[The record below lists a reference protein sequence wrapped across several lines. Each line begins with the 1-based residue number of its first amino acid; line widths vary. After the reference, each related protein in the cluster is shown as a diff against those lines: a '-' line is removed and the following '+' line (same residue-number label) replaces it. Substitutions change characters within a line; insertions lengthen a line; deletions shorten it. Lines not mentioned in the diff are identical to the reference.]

1 MEFFVDKYII
11 EPSTTQRSK
20 NMTKQQKFKLQQIT
34 NKLSHEDE
42 NMDFSIMEGGRG
54 VLVFQASNANGPWYQ
69 TYKSLTAYIG
79 KLGGVK
85 VLASTHLS
93 I

>member
-1 MEFFVDKYII
+1 
-11 EPSTTQRSK
+11 
-20 NMTKQQKFKLQQIT
+20 MTKQQQRKLQQIT
-34 NKLSHEDE
+34 TRLSYEDA
-42 NMDFSIMEGGRG
+42 NMDFSIMEGGQG
-54 VLVFQASNANGPWYQ
+54 VLVFQASNASGPWYQ

-85 VLASTHLS
+85 VTAKTSLS

>member
-1 MEFFVDKYII
+1 
-11 EPSTTQRSK
+11 
-20 NMTKQQKFKLQQIT
+20 MTKQQQSKLQQIT
-34 NKLSHEDE
+34 TRLSHEDE
-42 NMDFSIMEGGRG
+42 NMDFSIVEGGRG

-79 KLGGVK
+79 KLGGIK
-85 VLASTHLS
+85 VLHATHLS

>member
-1 MEFFVDKYII
+1 
-11 EPSTTQRSK
+11 
-20 NMTKQQKFKLQQIT
+20 MTKHQQRKLQQIT
-34 NKLSHEDE
+34 TRLSREDE
-42 NMDFSIMEGGRG
+42 NMDFSIVMAGRG

-85 VLASTHLS
+85 VLDARHLS